1 MILPVAVTL
10 KRFLALEF
18 VFTLG
23 IFTQFEIDTL
33 EAFPTGGSLSNLFRK
48 YYLHMQVVKELP
60 FFKRVAKIR
69 LQAGVTNS
77 K

>member
-1 MILPVAVTL
+1 MIFPVADTL

-23 IFTQFEIDTL
+23 ILPSINNYTL

-48 YYLHMQVVKELP
+48 YPPFAEAQDKERTS
-60 FFKRVAKIR
+60 FDSAQDFG
-69 LQAGVTNS
+69 LQR
-77 K
+77 